1 MTEAIITT
9 EGNGYQNDDGKQYKT
24 YHGGGNNGNTYTRRK
39 TMGADIENGVKFHT
53 NGNWGS
59 NKEIRPFTMGAANTA

>member
-1 MTEAIITT
+1 MEEITIIA
-9 EGNGYQNDDGKQYKT
+9 GNGYQNDDGKQYKT
-24 YHGGGNNGNTYTRRK
+24 YHGGGNYRNTYTRMQNK
-39 TMGADIENGVKFHT
+39 WENIENGMEFHT